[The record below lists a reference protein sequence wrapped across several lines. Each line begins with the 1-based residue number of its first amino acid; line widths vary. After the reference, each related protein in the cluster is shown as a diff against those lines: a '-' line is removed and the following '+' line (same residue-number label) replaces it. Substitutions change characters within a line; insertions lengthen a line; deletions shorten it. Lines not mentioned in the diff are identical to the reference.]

1 MAEHAQTAESMTT
14 RTANGSEVKVQL
26 PPSES
31 TSVTGSH
38 LALTVDQS
46 TAENSPCRLQLQ
58 ETSEAFLQ
66 TRTCGDRSKTLPS
79 QEDRGQRSARPVP
92 LHNCQLTPRSNVRD
106 MKPSKWRL
114 SRCVMSWKQSR
125 SRVPVQRGGSE
136 RITGRMLSPKS
147 ADAAFQFML
156 QSARNA
162 PIPPHSAPLKPL
174 SAKTST
180 NQSSCTNH

>member
-58 ETSEAFLQ
+58 ETSEAFLK

-79 QEDRGQRSARPVP
+79 QEDTEVGGQP
-92 LHNCQLTPRSNVRD
+92 D
-106 MKPSKWRL
+106 
-114 SRCVMSWKQSR
+114 QSR
-125 SRVPVQRGGSE
+125 YITVSSRP
-136 RITGRMLSPKS
+136 
-147 ADAAFQFML
+147 AATFG
-156 QSARNA
+156 
-162 PIPPHSAPLKPL
+162 
-174 SAKTST
+174 T
-180 NQSSCTNH
+180 